1 MKIRQKKLLI
11 KIQTKK
17 IAKGKQMSIDA
28 KLVKTLRERTGAGMM
43 DCKKALMEV
52 DGDLDLAVD
61 QLRKA
66 GIAKAEKKSS
76 RAANE
81 GVVFSYIHHGN
92 KLGVL
97 VEVGCE
103 TDFVAKTEGFNELA
117 SSIAMQVAASNP
129 LAVDESGI
137 SKEILDR
144 EKEIFVDQAKS
155 SGKPDNVVEKIVEG
169 KLNKFVQD
177 NCLMHQSFVKNPDV
191 TISQLVQ
198 EAVAKLGENITIN
211 RFVRFALG
219 EQLN

>member
-1 MKIRQKKLLI
+1 
-11 KIQTKK
+11 
-17 IAKGKQMSIDA
+17 MSIDA

-43 DCKKALMEV
+43 DCKKALTEV

>member
-1 MKIRQKKLLI
+1 
-11 KIQTKK
+11 
-17 IAKGKQMSIDA
+17 MSVDA
-28 KLVKTLRERTGAGMM
+28 KLVKTLRARTGAGMM
-43 DCKKALMEV
+43 DCKKALIEV

-103 TDFVAKTEGFNELA
+103 TDFVAKTEGFNDLA

-137 SKEILDR
+137 AQEILDR
-144 EKEIFVDQAKS
+144 EKAIFVDQAKS

-169 KLNKFVQD
+169 KLNKFIQD

-198 EAVAKLGENITIN
+198 EAVAKLGENITVN

-219 EQLN
+219 EQSN

>member
-1 MKIRQKKLLI
+1 
-11 KIQTKK
+11 
-17 IAKGKQMSIDA
+17 MSVDA

-66 GIAKAEKKSS
+66 GIAKAEKKSL

-103 TDFVAKTEGFNELA
+103 TDFVAKTEGFNDLA

-137 SKEILDR
+137 SQEILDR
-144 EKEIFVDQAKS
+144 EKAIFVDQAKS

-169 KLNKFVQD
+169 KLNKFIQD

-198 EAVAKLGENITIN
+198 EAVAKLGENITVN

-219 EQLN
+219 EQSN

>member
-1 MKIRQKKLLI
+1 
-11 KIQTKK
+11 
-17 IAKGKQMSIDA
+17 MSVDA

-61 QLRKA
+61 QLRKT

-81 GVVFSYIHHGN
+81 GVIFSYIHHGN

-117 SSIAMQVAASNP
+117 NNIAMQVAASNP
-129 LAVDESGI
+129 LAVDETGI
-137 SKEILDR
+137 DKEILDR
-144 EKEIFVDQAKS
+144 ENEIFIDQAKS
-155 SGKPDNVVEKIVEG
+155 SGKPENVVDKIVEG
-169 KLNKFVQD
+169 KLSKFVQD
-177 NCLMHQSFVKNPDV
+177 NCLMHQSFVKNPDM

-219 EQLN
+219 EQSS

>member
-1 MKIRQKKLLI
+1 
-11 KIQTKK
+11 
-17 IAKGKQMSIDA
+17 MSIDA

-129 LAVDESGI
+129 LAVDKSGI

-144 EKEIFVDQAKS
+144 EKAIFVDQAKS

>member
-1 MKIRQKKLLI
+1 
-11 KIQTKK
+11 
-17 IAKGKQMSIDA
+17 MSVDA
-28 KLVKTLRERTGAGMM
+28 KLVKILRERTGAGMM

-103 TDFVAKTEGFNELA
+103 TDFVAKTEGFNDLA

-137 SKEILDR
+137 AQEILDR
-144 EKEIFVDQAKS
+144 EKAIFVDQAKS

-169 KLNKFVQD
+169 KLNKFIQD

-198 EAVAKLGENITIN
+198 EAVAKLGENITVN

-219 EQLN
+219 EQSN

>member
-1 MKIRQKKLLI
+1 
-11 KIQTKK
+11 
-17 IAKGKQMSIDA
+17 MSVDA

-103 TDFVAKTEGFNELA
+103 TDFVAKTEGFNDLA

-137 SKEILDR
+137 SQEILDR
-144 EKEIFVDQAKS
+144 EKAIFVDQAKS

-169 KLNKFVQD
+169 KLNKFIQD

-198 EAVAKLGENITIN
+198 EAVAKLGENITVN

>member
-1 MKIRQKKLLI
+1 
-11 KIQTKK
+11 
-17 IAKGKQMSIDA
+17 MSVDA

-103 TDFVAKTEGFNELA
+103 TDFVAKTEGFNDLA

-137 SKEILDR
+137 SQEILDR
-144 EKEIFVDQAKS
+144 EKAIFVDQAKS
-155 SGKPDNVVEKIVEG
+155 SGKPNNVVEKIVEG
-169 KLNKFVQD
+169 KLNKFIQD

-198 EAVAKLGENITIN
+198 EAVAKLGENITVN

-219 EQLN
+219 EQSN

>member
-1 MKIRQKKLLI
+1 
-11 KIQTKK
+11 
-17 IAKGKQMSIDA
+17 MSIDA

-103 TDFVAKTEGFNELA
+103 TDFVALQCK
-117 SSIAMQVAASNP
+117 
-129 LAVDESGI
+129 
-137 SKEILDR
+137 
-144 EKEIFVDQAKS
+144 
-155 SGKPDNVVEKIVEG
+155 
-169 KLNKFVQD
+169 
-177 NCLMHQSFVKNPDV
+177 
-191 TISQLVQ
+191 
-198 EAVAKLGENITIN
+198 
-211 RFVRFALG
+211 
-219 EQLN
+219 

>member
-1 MKIRQKKLLI
+1 
-11 KIQTKK
+11 
-17 IAKGKQMSIDA
+17 MSVDA

-103 TDFVAKTEGFNELA
+103 TDFVAKTEGFNDLA
-117 SSIAMQVAASNP
+117 SSIAMQVAVSNP

-137 SKEILDR
+137 SQEILDR
-144 EKEIFVDQAKS
+144 EKAIFVDQAKS

-169 KLNKFVQD
+169 KLNKFIQD

-198 EAVAKLGENITIN
+198 EAVAKLGENITVN

-219 EQLN
+219 EQSS

>member
-1 MKIRQKKLLI
+1 
-11 KIQTKK
+11 
-17 IAKGKQMSIDA
+17 MSIDA

-52 DGDLDLAVD
+52 EGDLDLAVD

-144 EKEIFVDQAKS
+144 EKAIFVDQAKS

>member
-1 MKIRQKKLLI
+1 MKTRQKKLLI

-129 LAVDESGI
+129 LAVEESGI

>member
-1 MKIRQKKLLI
+1 
-11 KIQTKK
+11 
-17 IAKGKQMSIDA
+17 MSIDA

-92 KLGVL
+92 KFGVL

-144 EKEIFVDQAKS
+144 EKAIFVDQAKS

>member
-1 MKIRQKKLLI
+1 MKTRQKKLLI

-169 KLNKFVQD
+169 KLNKFIQD

-198 EAVAKLGENITIN
+198 EAVAKLGENITVN

>member
-1 MKIRQKKLLI
+1 
-11 KIQTKK
+11 
-17 IAKGKQMSIDA
+17 MSIDA

-43 DCKKALMEV
+43 DCKKALTEV

-144 EKEIFVDQAKS
+144 EKAIFVDQAKS